1 MQGANT
7 VRSIVS
13 ALMATGVLVL
23 SSTLVPD
30 AVRAVPLEEQPENPH
45 SHDGGLK
52 AEYDE
57 VMGRE
62 AELVSRLDAARAD
75 LWETAERLNDLQE
88 ELETANIRLLA
99 AQTELDDAID
109 SAEIAA
115 VVADDAQHREV
126 RATERLRRQIVV
138 AYVAGGVEVGEIEAL
153 LSASSTD
160 DAAKAITYS
169 RAVVGDTDAL
179 VRDLGRA
186 REVRQAADEAAEKAR
201 HQAQAA
207 RDEMADAAAF
217 IHRGYIDQQR
227 LADEMTVL
235 VQVETEA
242 LQEVQSRRFLIE
254 SRINTMNR
262 ASDGVGMVL
271 AHHQQGQP
279 DWSPDVYEVTT
290 PLPGRRIGSKFGQRH
305 HPILGI
311 TRLHAGGDIG
321 APMGTPLF
329 AAADGR
335 VLIAEVRG
343 GYGNTV
349 VIDHGSSLGTVS
361 AHLSRIDVAVG
372 DDVKRGDQIGLIGS
386 TGLSTGPHLHFETRL
401 KGLPIDP
408 EGVVDWEA
416 EIDYPR

>member
-1 MQGANT
+1 MEPA
-7 VRSIVS
+7 
-13 ALMATGVLVL
+13 
-23 SSTLVPD
+23 PD
-30 AVRAVPLEEQPENPH
+30 PH
-45 SHDGGLK
+45 SHDGTLK

-62 AELVSRLDAARAD
+62 ADLMRRLEKARTD
-75 LWETAERLNDLQE
+75 LWEAATRLNEIQA
-88 ELETANIRLLA
+88 ELEAANLRLLA
-99 AQTELDDAID
+99 SQGALNEAVDR
-109 SAEIAA
+109 AEIAA
-115 VVADDAQHREV
+115 VVADDAEHREV

-138 AYVAGGVEVGEIEAL
+138 AYVAGGQDTGTIEAL

-160 DAAKAITYS
+160 DAAKAMTYS

-179 VRDLGRA
+179 VHDLGRA
-186 REVRQAADEAAEKAR
+186 REIRQAADEAAKDAR
-201 HQAQAA
+201 QQAQTA
-207 RDEMADAAAF
+207 RDEMADVAAL
-217 IHRGYIDQQR
+217 IHRGYVDQQK

-235 VQVETEA
+235 VQAETQA

-254 SRINTMNR
+254 SRINSMNR
-262 ASDGVGMVL
+262 ASDGVGMIL

-279 DWSPDVYEVTT
+279 DWSPDLYELTT

-321 APMGTPLF
+321 APAGTPVY

-335 VLIAEVRG
+335 VIIAEVRG

-349 VIDHGSSLGTVS
+349 VIDHGASLGTVS

-372 DDVKRGDQIGLIGS
+372 DQVRRGDQIGLIGS

-401 KGLPIDP
+401 RGLPVDP

-416 EIDYPR
+416 EVDYPS

>member
-271 AHHQQGQP
+271 APHQQGQP
-279 DWSPDVYEVTT
+279 DWSPDLYEVTT